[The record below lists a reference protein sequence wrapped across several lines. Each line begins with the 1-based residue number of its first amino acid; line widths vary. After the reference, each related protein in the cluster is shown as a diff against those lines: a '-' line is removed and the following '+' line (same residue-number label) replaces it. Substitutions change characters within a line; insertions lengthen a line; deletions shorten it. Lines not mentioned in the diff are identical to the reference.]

1 MSDKFVENT
10 MGTRRRTRGGA
21 AVVLIL
27 LAVGLAGTPYLARP
41 VTAGALDPHVVAFGA
56 SPSYINLAM
65 TTTVT
70 VEIGSSYGAGLDNYL
85 ATVFAPGGGTATAWY
100 NFTAVGLLSVTY
112 GDATSGFNASVGL
125 VGTYELQLEYF
136 NGTAFSLAAVAQLLA
151 TDQLLVVTEAATA
164 SNEYTDVHNCP
175 VAQEFQRGGEIIGRA
190 YVRYASTGNFV
201 NGTQTPSARGNIT
214 GTLLGLTKVL
224 TWQNVYHFWR
234 TAWFPTW
241 NESLG
246 VIVFTATASDGR
258 GNFGVASSPSFG
270 LTAWKIIPAILKVV
284 PRIVNDTGVETVSFV
299 RGDNL
304 TIKARVTYEGHNAH
318 NRAFPGPMNTTRGG
332 QVTAV
337 LGYGA
342 YNATSG
348 QFQFPLTTL
357 ILGLDPATQN
367 WSATYQVRSTD
378 PIRSDLQAVVSAND
392 AAPVTPNTGMAYSTR
407 FSIRA
412 PTTTPPPP
420 DPPAPSGVDPLL
432 AGLGAVVALVAGLG
446 VGLAVARRR
455 RGTKPTEKAAPREE
469 EEDDWVVEEEKGGEP

>member
-1 MSDKFVENT
+1 MSDRFMENAV
-10 MGTRRRTRGGA
+10 GKRRRTRGGA

-27 LAVGLAGTPYLARP
+27 LAVGLAGMPYLARP
-41 VTAGALDPHVVAFGA
+41 ATAGVLDPHVVAFAA

-85 ATVFAPGGGTATAWY
+85 ATAFAPGGGTATAWY
-100 NFTAVGLLSVTY
+100 NFTAVGVLSVVY

-136 NGTAFSLAAVAQLLA
+136 NGTAFSLAAVSQFSA
-151 TDQLLVVTEAATA
+151 TDQLLVDTEAATA

-175 VAQEFQRGGEIIGRA
+175 IAQEFQRGGEIIARA
-190 YVRYASTGNFV
+190 YVRYASTGDFV

-234 TAWFPTW
+234 NAWFPTW
-241 NESLG
+241 NESIG
-246 VIVFTATASDGR
+246 VVVFTATASDGR
-258 GNFGVASSPSFG
+258 GNSGIASSQSFG

-284 PRIVNDTGVETVSFV
+284 PQIVNDTGAETVSFV

-304 TIKARVTYEGHNAH
+304 TVRVRVTYEGHNAH
-318 NRAFPGPMNTTRGG
+318 NRAFPGPMNGTRGG
-332 QVTAV
+332 VVTAV

-348 QFQFPLTTL
+348 QFQYPLTSVTL
-357 ILGLDPATQN
+357 ALDPTTQN

-378 PIRSDLQAVVSAND
+378 PIRTDLQAVVSAHD
-392 AAPVTPNTGMAYSTR
+392 AAPATPNTGMAYSTR

-412 PTTTPPPP
+412 PVTTPPPVT
-420 DPPAPSGVDPLL
+420 PAPSGLDPIV
-432 AGLGAVVALVAGLG
+432 AGFAAVVALVAGLG
-446 VGLAVARRR
+446 IGLVVARRR
-455 RGTKPTEKAAPREE
+455 RSKPAQGQEPA
-469 EEDDWVVEEEKGGEP
+469 EEDEDEWVVEDEKEGKQ